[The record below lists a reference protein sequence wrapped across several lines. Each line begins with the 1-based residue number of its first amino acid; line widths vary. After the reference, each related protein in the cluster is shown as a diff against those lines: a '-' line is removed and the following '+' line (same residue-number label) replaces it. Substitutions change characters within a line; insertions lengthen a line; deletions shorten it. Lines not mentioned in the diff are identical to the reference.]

1 MTTSSKR
8 RIDLRVIAGIVLVI
22 VSVIG
27 VTFVLSQGKA
37 TQSVYVAAQPI
48 ATGRAIS
55 ADDLIVVQVA
65 LGEATETYLTEGQL
79 AKGSV
84 AQRAIG
90 AGEFIPATAITQKP
104 KNKATSVVL
113 ELATPM
119 PEAVIAG
126 SRVDL
131 WSAMAAGQGV
141 YATPTVL
148 VEGAEIIGEV
158 KQEGLT
164 AFQEGAMVEVLIPHD
179 AVAAVLEA
187 QANNDAMSVVPSV
200 PHAKVSK

>member
-1 MTTSSKR
+1 M
-8 RIDLRVIAGIVLVI
+8 DLRLIAGLVLVI

-27 VTFVLSQGKA
+27 VTFVLSQGTA
-37 TQSVYVAAQPI
+37 TQAVYVAAHPI
-48 ATGRAIS
+48 ATGRAITS
-55 ADDLIVVQVA
+55 DDLTVVQVA
-65 LGEATETYLTEGQL
+65 LGEATQTYLAAGQL
-79 AKGSV
+79 KKGSV

-90 AGEFIPATAITQKP
+90 AGEFIPATAISQKP
-104 KNKATSVVL
+104 KNKATSVVI

-119 PEAVIAG
+119 PKAVTAG

-148 VEGAEIIGEV
+148 VEGAELIGEV
-158 KQEGLT
+158 EQEGIT

-187 QANNDAMSVVPSV
+187 QANKDAMSVVPS
-200 PHAKVSK
+200 ALQSKVSQ